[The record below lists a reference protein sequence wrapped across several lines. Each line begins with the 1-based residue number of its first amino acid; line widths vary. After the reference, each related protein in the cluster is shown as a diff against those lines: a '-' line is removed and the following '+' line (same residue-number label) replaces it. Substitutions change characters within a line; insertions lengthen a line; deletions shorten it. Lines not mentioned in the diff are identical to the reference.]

1 MVIVGTQDIYDEQG
15 NLVSSTNIHS
25 NLLEAKKAQIMY
37 CFNLIESFAC
47 EKFSPRDREQF
58 LAILARIQILKMQNI
73 SHYKIDYVF
82 QVVESWL
89 AFGED
94 CLLLYETLKQEILAK
109 DNVDDVILIAPD
121 FSNIF
126 IPQKVATGSLIQQ
139 LREVS

>member
-1 MVIVGTQDIYDEQG
+1 MIVGTQDMYNEQG
-15 NLVSSTNIHS
+15 QLVSSTPIHS
-25 NLLEAKKAQIMY
+25 DLLEAKKAQILY
-37 CFNLIESFAC
+37 CFNLVESFAC

-73 SHYKIDYVF
+73 SHFRIDYVF

-94 CLLLYETLKQEILAK
+94 CLLLYENCKQEILAK
-109 DNVDDVILIAPD
+109 TSVDDVILVAPD

-126 IPQKVATGSLIQQ
+126 IPLKVATGYLIQE
-139 LREVS
+139 LRNLA